1 MMTEADKSGFVAALA
16 ELSLLRP
23 AGLKLTEAHYVAW
36 WNAMRG
42 GWTLQEF
49 RAACATLAQSVDD
62 FTIGPQHFAQLRKK
76 AADTTPAEAWEKVCQ
91 LVRAGS
97 DTDRNR
103 VAPRIQ
109 RVVRAM
115 GGWRHLEMGET
126 ATRHFREKRFCEL
139 WEELGEAD
147 EARLALPS
155 VAARAGLTGPQSMG
169 AVMARV
175 TRQ

>member
-1 MMTEADKSGFVAALA
+1 MTDADKPGFVSALA

-23 AGLKLTEAHYVAW
+23 AGLKLTEAHYAAW
-36 WNAMRG
+36 WNVMRAD
-42 GWTLQEF
+42 WTLPEF

-76 AADTTPAEAWEKVCQ
+76 AADTTPAEAWERVCQ
-91 LVRAGS
+91 LVRMGS
-97 DTDRNR
+97 EAERN
-103 VAPRIQ
+103 ALPERIQ

-147 EARLALPS
+147 EARQALPS

>member
-1 MMTEADKSGFVAALA
+1 MMTDAEKPDFVSAL
-16 ELSLLRP
+16 
-23 AGLKLTEAHYVAW
+23 
-36 WNAMRG
+36 
-42 GWTLQEF
+42 
-49 RAACATLAQSVDD
+49 ATLAALKPGAALTKEQ
-62 FTIGPQHFAQLRKK
+62 FTAWWMLMRSSWTLAEFQEACRKLAEDSEFMPNPYHFAQLRKK

-97 DTDRNR
+97 DTDRNS
-103 VAPRIQ
+103 VAPRIL

-169 AVMARV
+169 AVMQRV